1 MRGVSHTS
9 VPECFGR
16 ADCMGCLWREE
27 CVRATLGKRDRRYGP
42 RKRRNAPVGSRNDAE
57 GTIADG
63 VDQVP
68 MSDCIEPQRRL

>member
-27 CVRATLGKRDRRYGP
+27 CVRATLGKRDRRYEP
-42 RKRRNAPVGSRNDAE
+42 RKRKRGDSGDKRAGA
-57 GTIADG
+57 GK
-63 VDQVP
+63 
-68 MSDCIEPQRRL
+68 